1 MAEAE
6 AKRRSFRL
14 AVNAPVTI
22 RLDEHERQL
31 KVLLV
36 DISEA
41 GCLFRAGV
49 RFETKTRLSFMWMGP
64 SREPILV
71 SGHIVAARMADPQTA
86 EYGVQF
92 DMAVQQRDLLA
103 HELLEIQ
110 RRKAFK
116 PADDGPVKVADGDVG
131 GRAKRSAYR
140 AAVSFP
146 VTVKALNKEGRVV
159 QMGGEANDLSIGGLA
174 LAIPQELPEGTE
186 IELAFTLPLG
196 AVNLGG
202 EEKEVLEETPFGER
216 KVKKMSPVRPFDPVR
231 ARAKIV
237 KRLGNARNGAPQFG
251 TGFVDISA
259 FIKEEI
265 ARFVHAHQLTQLRKA
280 AATQG

>member
-14 AVNAPVTI
+14 DVNAPVTI

-49 RFETKTRLSFMWMGP
+49 RFETKTRISFMWMGP
-64 SREPILV
+64 SREPIAV
-71 SGHIVAARMADPQTA
+71 SGRIVSARMSDPKTA

-92 DMAVQQRDLLA
+92 DMPVAQRDLLA

-116 PADDGPVKVADGDVG
+116 PADSGPVKVADGEVG

-146 VTVKALNKEGRVV
+146 VTVKALKDGHAV
-159 QMGGEANDLSIGGLA
+159 QMGGEASDLSEGGLA

-186 IELAFTLPLG
+186 LELAFTLPLG

-202 EEKEVLEETPFGER
+202 EEKEILEQTPFGER
-216 KVKKMSPVRPFDPVR
+216 RVKKMSPVRPFEPVR
-231 ARAKIV
+231 ARARIV
-237 KRLGNARNGAPQFG
+237 KKLGNARNGSPQFG
-251 TGFVDISA
+251 TGFVDVSA